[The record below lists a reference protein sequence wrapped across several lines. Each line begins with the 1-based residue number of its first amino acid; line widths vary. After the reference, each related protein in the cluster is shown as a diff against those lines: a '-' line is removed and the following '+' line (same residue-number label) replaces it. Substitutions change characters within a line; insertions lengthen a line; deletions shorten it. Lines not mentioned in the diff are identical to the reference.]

1 MIRDNVAGAL
11 LRLVIPMIPGTLSI
25 VLFNLADTYFVGQL
39 GADPLAAMSFS
50 FPVVLISGGL
60 SMGLGVGTASYVSH
74 ALGRQDIEEARVL
87 TSRAYLLA
95 FSMVVILSA
104 IGLATI
110 EPLFRAMGATNEVL
124 PMIRTYMTIWFVGLP
139 FVILPMIGMNV
150 LQATGDT
157 KIPGAVLTLSVA
169 LNIGLD
175 PLLIFGIGPFP
186 EMGIAGAALATVIS
200 RASSFVIV
208 AYVIARRERLFTI
221 RITPV
226 RELFITWG
234 RILSIG
240 VPAAA
245 ANILLPI
252 SMGVITRLV
261 SVFGTDAVAGFGA
274 ATRIESFALV
284 FTLAVSMIITPFVG
298 QNQGAGNTSR
308 VRKSHQVASLFSI
321 GWGVMVL
328 VVFLAAAGPIAE
340 LFNEDPE
347 VVRVGALYLT
357 TVALSYGFLGIVN
370 ITAAAFNGLKKPLAA
385 AAVAGVRLF
394 VLLIPLAYVGRSLF
408 GLAGIFWGVAVG
420 NVVAGVIAFFWFSRD
435 RRRYAQPAGDGQDA
449 AREQEGV
456 GSASPEIPQPIAA
469 RGARSPEPGS

>member
-1 MIRDNVAGAL
+1 
-11 LRLVIPMIPGTLSI
+11 
-25 VLFNLADTYFVGQL
+25 
-39 GADPLAAMSFS
+39 
-50 FPVVLISGGL
+50 
-60 SMGLGVGTASYVSH
+60 
-74 ALGRQDIEEARVL
+74 
-87 TSRAYLLA
+87 
-95 FSMVVILSA
+95 
-104 IGLATI
+104 
-110 EPLFRAMGATNEVL
+110 
-124 PMIRTYMTIWFVGLP
+124 
-139 FVILPMIGMNV
+139 
-150 LQATGDT
+150 
-157 KIPGAVLTLSVA
+157 
-169 LNIGLD
+169 
-175 PLLIFGIGPFP
+175 
-186 EMGIAGAALATVIS
+186 
-200 RASSFVIV
+200 
-208 AYVIARRERLFTI
+208 
-221 RITPV
+221 
-226 RELFITWG
+226 LFITWG

-456 GSASPEIPQPIAA
+456 GSASPEIPQPMAA